1 MLGLGVVVSIRLDA
15 ANTIKYLDLCERR
28 GMTKAQFARWLIDQ
42 AIENDR
48 LERLVAE
55 LEGAENPIREVQQVT
70 LVCPCCK
77 QRLTEVYRT
86 PLMARDAEWHPIL
99 GAVDVPTGEWAYS
112 CGTCEGEISVILY
125 NEFMTLREQVM
136 KENDP

>member
-48 LERLVAE
+48 LERLAAE
-55 LEGAENPIREVQQVT
+55 LTA
-70 LVCPCCK
+70 
-77 QRLTEVYRT
+77 
-86 PLMARDAEWHPIL
+86 ARD
-99 GAVDVPTGEWAYS
+99 D
-112 CGTCEGEISVILY
+112 
-125 NEFMTLREQVM
+125 TLDELTAQAQELKM
-136 KENDP
+136 GYE